1 MLCVFELWRTLV
13 GRGWWVGSDSD
24 DGDGGA
30 NEVGADSGLEVSG
43 WGSEEMAS

>member
-1 MLCVFELWRTLV
+1 MLLVLWRILV
-13 GRGWWVGSDSD
+13 GRERWAGSDPG